1 VSKTRSIYLNG
12 TYFWISCI
20 SILLNGLFNDFKM
33 HLQIL
38 EAKNFRSIIIFKMK
52 NSSSILKRIVNENR
66 KNVKAYAVTSYQCC
80 WRYWFLGIEQGKVG
94 KSIRTWAMKG
104 PHIKMQLFVM
114 ECKVRCIIKWR
125 VKIESCYFLW
135 V

>member
-52 NSSSILKRIVNENR
+52 NSSSILKSVVDETMR
-66 KNVKAYAVTSYQCC
+66 K
-80 WRYWFLGIEQGKVG
+80 
-94 KSIRTWAMKG
+94 M
-104 PHIKMQLFVM
+104 
-114 ECKVRCIIKWR
+114 
-125 VKIESCYFLW
+125 
-135 V
+135 

>member
-1 VSKTRSIYLNG
+1 M
-12 TYFWISCI
+12 

-33 HLQIL
+33 HVQIL

-80 WRYWFLGIEQGKVG
+80 
-94 KSIRTWAMKG
+94 
-104 PHIKMQLFVM
+104 
-114 ECKVRCIIKWR
+114 
-125 VKIESCYFLW
+125 
-135 V
+135 